1 MREVYLFWFLRVIL
15 EWNVLRRRWELKLK
29 GMWNLNGNIKILKK
43 KRDKGGFLNVWVWF
57 GNILGMEVMYIMKC
71 LKLNI
76 VLYVNFVNDLLSFS
90 LFGCSLIKFRI

>member
-57 GNILGMEVMYIMKC
+57 GNFLGMEVNVYYEMFEIEYCVIYK
-71 LKLNI
+71 I
-76 VLYVNFVNDLLSFS
+76 LLMI
-90 LFGCSLIKFRI
+90 C

>member
-1 MREVYLFWFLRVIL
+1 MREVYLFWFLRFIL

-57 GNILGMEVMYIMKC
+57 GNFLGMEVNVYYEMFEIEYCVI
-71 LKLNI
+71 
-76 VLYVNFVNDLLSFS
+76 Y
-90 LFGCSLIKFRI
+90 KFC